1 MIFRGVGR
9 RFSTADDSQYEA
21 IGAFWDRMAVQFG
34 RENLCGLGWNW
45 RGDSLEYAIGMI
57 DCPFACNMP
66 GMQAYEIG
74 LPEDGWQRWRGE
86 TERLDELY
94 AEIYRNGSLT
104 YEIERFRE
112 DGSCT
117 VDVYREQK

>member
-9 RFSTADDSQYEA
+9 RFSTADDGQYEA
-21 IGAFWDRMAVQFG
+21 IGDFWDRMAERFG

-45 RGDSLEYAIGMI
+45 HEDSLTYAVGMI
-57 DCPFACNMP
+57 DCPFAGDMP
-66 GMQAYEIG
+66 GMQAYEVA
-74 LPEDGWQRWRGE
+74 LPENGWQRWRGE

-94 AEIYRNGSLT
+94 AEIYRGGPLM
-104 YEIERFRE
+104 YEIERFSD
-112 DGSCT
+112 DGSCA